1 MANSALRRPETLYS
15 GPPVARSERFTT
27 PALDGV
33 SLHAIRHGDPRLP
46 KLVLLHGGGAN
57 AHWWD
62 DVAPVLARRY
72 HVVALDFRG
81 HGDSDQPEPRPGAF
95 QWDLVGLLEHI
106 EAPDAALLGHSMG
119 GHVVL
124 EHAARHG
131 GAKQPRALVV
141 VDVARG
147 AGGRTRR
154 MMRLA
159 LAARRS
165 YRTREEAISR
175 FRFLPPAP
183 GASEELRARIAA
195 ASVRQQ
201 PDGRFAFKFDP
212 RWFAL
217 PPAPGPL
224 LERVSAPTLILR
236 GAESPILSREGAQSL
251 ARELPEARLVEIA
264 GAEHNVHLEQPEKFL
279 SAVEGFLAEVHSS
292 P

>member
-1 MANSALRRPETLYS
+1 
-15 GPPVARSERFTT
+15 VARSERFTSS
-27 PALDGV
+27 ALEGV
-33 SLHAIRHGDPRLP
+33 TLHAIHHGDPARP

-62 DVAPVLARRY
+62 DVAPVLARDY

-95 QWDLVGLLEHI
+95 QRDLAALLEHVG
-106 EAPDAALLGHSMG
+106 APDAALLGHSMG
-119 GHVVL
+119 GHVAL

-131 GAKQPRALVV
+131 GARRPRAVV
-141 VDVARG
+141 AVDVARG

-165 YRTREEAISR
+165 YRSREDAIAR

-183 GASEELRARIAA
+183 GAPEELRRRIAE
-195 ASVRQQ
+195 ASVREE

-217 PPAPGPL
+217 PPGQGPV
-224 LERVSAPTLILR
+224 LEHVSTPTLIVR
-236 GAESPILSREGAQSL
+236 GAESPILSREGAL
-251 ARELPEARLVEIA
+251 ELVGQIPGARLIEIA
-264 GAEHNVHLEQPEKFL
+264 GAEHNVHLEQPERFL
-279 SAVEGFLAEVHSS
+279 EAVVEFLAEVHSDG
-292 P
+292 

>member
-1 MANSALRRPETLYS
+1 M
-15 GPPVARSERFTT
+15 ARSERFTT

-33 SLHAIRHGDPRLP
+33 TLHAIQHGDPARP

-62 DVAPVLARRY
+62 DVAPALARRF

-95 QWDLVGLLEHI
+95 QRDLVGLLEHI
-106 EAPDAALLGHSMG
+106 GAPDAALLGHSMG
-119 GHVVL
+119 GQIAL

-131 GAKQPRALVV
+131 GARRPRALVV

-147 AGGRTRR
+147 VGGRTRR
-154 MMRLA
+154 LMRLA

-165 YRTREEAISR
+165 YRTREEAIAR

-183 GASEELRARIAA
+183 GAREELRERIAA
-195 ASVRQQ
+195 ASVREE

-217 PPAPGPL
+217 PSGQGPV
-224 LERVSAPTLILR
+224 LEHVRAPTLIVR
-236 GAESPILSREGAQSL
+236 GALSPILSREGALSL
-251 ARELPEARLVEIA
+251 TREIRGARLVEIP

-279 SAVEGFLAEVHSS
+279 EAVGAFFAEVHSS
-292 P
+292 R

>member
-1 MANSALRRPETLYS
+1 M
-15 GPPVARSERFTT
+15 ARSERFTT

-33 SLHAIRHGDPRLP
+33 VLHAIHHGDPARS

-62 DVAPVLARRY
+62 DVAPVLACHF
-72 HVVALDFRG
+72 HVIALDFRG

-95 QWDLVGLLEHI
+95 QRDLLGLLEHI
-106 EAPDAALLGHSMG
+106 GAPEAALLGHSMG
-119 GHVVL
+119 GHVAL

-131 GAKQPRALVV
+131 GARQPRALVV

-147 AGGRTRR
+147 VGGRTRR
-154 MMRLA
+154 LMRLA

-183 GASEELRARIAA
+183 GAREELRERIAA
-195 ASVRQQ
+195 ASVREE

-217 PPAPGPL
+217 PSDRGPL
-224 LERVSAPTLILR
+224 LERVSAPTLIVR
-236 GAESPILSREGAQSL
+236 GAKSPILSPEGALSL
-251 ARELPEARLVEIA
+251 AREIRDARLVEIE
-264 GAEHNVHLEQPEKFL
+264 GAEHNVHLEQPGKFL
-279 SAVEGFLAEVHSS
+279 EVVGAFLAEVHSS
-292 P
+292 R

>member
-1 MANSALRRPETLYS
+1 
-15 GPPVARSERFTT
+15 VARSERFTT

-33 SLHAIRHGDPRLP
+33 TLNAIQHGDPARP

-62 DVAPVLARRY
+62 DVAPVLARRW

-95 QWDLVGLLEHI
+95 QRDLVGLLEYI
-106 EAPDAALLGHSMG
+106 GAPDAALLGHSMG
-119 GHVVL
+119 GHIAL

-131 GAKQPRALVV
+131 AAKRPRALVV

-147 AGGRTRR
+147 VGGRTRR
-154 MMRLA
+154 LMRLA
-159 LAARRS
+159 LATRRS
-165 YRTREEAISR
+165 YRTREEAIAR

-183 GASEELRARIAA
+183 GAREELRERIAA
-195 ASVRQQ
+195 ASVRQE

-217 PPAPGPL
+217 PSAEGPV
-224 LERVSAPTLILR
+224 LEHVSTPTLIVR
-236 GAESPILSREGAQSL
+236 GGESPILSREGALAL
-251 ARELPEARLVEIA
+251 AREIRDARLVEIA

-279 SAVEGFLAEVHSS
+279 EAVGGFLSEVHS
-292 P
+292 PR

>member
-1 MANSALRRPETLYS
+1 
-15 GPPVARSERFTT
+15 VARSERFTA
-27 PALDGV
+27 PVLDGV
-33 SLHAIRHGDPRLP
+33 TLHAIHHGDPSQP

-62 DVAPVLARRY
+62 DVAPVLARHF

-95 QWDLVGLLEHI
+95 QRDLAGLLEHI
-106 EAPDAALLGHSMG
+106 GAPEATLLGHSMG
-119 GHVVL
+119 GHIAL

-131 GAKQPRALVV
+131 GARRPRALVV

-147 AGGRTRR
+147 VGGRTRR
-154 MMRLA
+154 LMRLA

-195 ASVRQQ
+195 ASVREE

-217 PPAPGPL
+217 PSGQGPL
-224 LERVSAPTLILR
+224 LEHVRAPTLIVR
-236 GAESPILSREGAQSL
+236 GAESPILSREGAQAL
-251 ARELPEARLVEIA
+251 AQEIPDARLVEIA
-264 GAEHNVHLEQPEKFL
+264 GAEHNVHLEQPASFL
-279 SAVEGFLAEVHSS
+279 EAVGSFLAEVHS
-292 P
+292 PR

>member
-1 MANSALRRPETLYS
+1 M
-15 GPPVARSERFTT
+15 ARSERFTT
-27 PALDGV
+27 PALDGIA
-33 SLHAIRHGDPRLP
+33 LHAIHHGDPARS

-62 DVAPVLARRY
+62 DVAPVLACHF
-72 HVVALDFRG
+72 HVIALDFRG

-95 QWDLVGLLEHI
+95 QRDLLGLLEHI
-106 EAPDAALLGHSMG
+106 GAPEAALLGHSMG
-119 GHVVL
+119 GHVAL

-131 GAKQPRALVV
+131 GARRPRALVV

-147 AGGRTRR
+147 VGGRTRR
-154 MMRLA
+154 LMRLA

-183 GASEELRARIAA
+183 GAREELRERIAA
-195 ASVRQQ
+195 ASVREE

-217 PPAPGPL
+217 PSDRSPL
-224 LERVSAPTLILR
+224 LEHVRAPTLIVR
-236 GAESPILSREGAQSL
+236 GAESPILSPEGALSL
-251 ARELPEARLVEIA
+251 AREIRDARLVEIED
-264 GAEHNVHLEQPEKFL
+264 AEHNVHLEQPGKFL
-279 SAVEGFLAEVHSS
+279 EVVGAFLAEVHS
-292 P
+292 

>member
-1 MANSALRRPETLYS
+1 M
-15 GPPVARSERFTT
+15 ARSERFTT

-33 SLHAIRHGDPRLP
+33 ALHAIHHGDPSRS

-62 DVAPVLARRY
+62 DVAPVLACHF

-95 QWDLVGLLEHI
+95 QRDLLGLLEHI
-106 EAPDAALLGHSMG
+106 GAPEAALLGHSMG
-119 GHVVL
+119 GHVAL

-131 GAKQPRALVV
+131 GARRPRALVV

-147 AGGRTRR
+147 VGGRTRR
-154 MMRLA
+154 LMRLA

-183 GASEELRARIAA
+183 GAREELRERIAA
-195 ASVRQQ
+195 ASVREE

-217 PPAPGPL
+217 PSDRGPL
-224 LERVSAPTLILR
+224 LEHVSAPTLIVR
-236 GAESPILSREGAQSL
+236 GARSPILSREGALSL
-251 ARELPEARLVEIA
+251 AREIRDARLVEIE
-264 GAEHNVHLEQPEKFL
+264 GAEHNVHLEQPGKFL
-279 SAVEGFLAEVHSS
+279 EVVGAFLAEVHSS
-292 P
+292 R

>member
-1 MANSALRRPETLYS
+1 
-15 GPPVARSERFTT
+15 VARSERFTT

-33 SLHAIRHGDPRLP
+33 TLNAIQHGDPARP

-62 DVAPVLARRY
+62 DVAPALARQY
-72 HVVALDFRG
+72 HVIALDFRG

-95 QWDLVGLLEHI
+95 QWDLLGLLEHI
-106 EAPDAALLGHSMG
+106 GAPDAALLGHSMG
-119 GHVVL
+119 GHVAL

-131 GAKQPRALVV
+131 GARQPRALVV

-147 AGGRTRR
+147 AAGRTRR
-154 MMRLA
+154 VMRLA

-165 YRTREEAISR
+165 YRTREEAVSR

-183 GASEELRARIAA
+183 GAREELRERIAA
-195 ASVRQQ
+195 ASVRKE

-217 PPAPGPL
+217 PPAEGPR
-224 LERVSAPTLILR
+224 LEHVSAPTLIVR
-236 GAESPILSREGAQSL
+236 GGESPILSREGALTL
-251 ARELPEARLVEIA
+251 AREIRNARLVEIE
-264 GAEHNVHLEQPEKFL
+264 GAEHNVHLEEPGKFL
-279 SAVEGFLAEVHSS
+279 EAVGGFLAEVHS
-292 P
+292 PR

>member
-1 MANSALRRPETLYS
+1 M
-15 GPPVARSERFTT
+15 ARSERFTT
-27 PALDGV
+27 PALEGV
-33 SLHAIRHGDPRLP
+33 TLHALHHGDPGRP

-62 DVAPVLARRY
+62 DVAPVLARDF

-95 QWDLVGLLEHI
+95 QRDLAGLLEHI
-106 EAPDAALLGHSMG
+106 GAPDAALLGHSMG
-119 GHVVL
+119 GHVAL

-131 GAKQPRALVV
+131 GARRPRALVV

-147 AGGRTRR
+147 VGGRTRR

-165 YRTREEAISR
+165 YRSREEAVAR

-183 GASEELRARIAA
+183 GATEELRARIAA
-195 ASVRQQ
+195 ASVRQE

-212 RWFAL
+212 RWFSL
-217 PPAPGPL
+217 PPGEGPV
-224 LERVSAPTLILR
+224 LEHVGTPTLIVR
-236 GAESPILSREGAQSL
+236 GAESPILSREGAL
-251 ARELPEARLVEIA
+251 ALVREIRGARLVEIP
-264 GAEHNVHLEQPEKFL
+264 GAEHNVHLEQPGPFL
-279 SAVEGFLAEVHSS
+279 EAVAAFLAEVHSS

>member
-1 MANSALRRPETLYS
+1 
-15 GPPVARSERFTT
+15 VARSERFTS
-27 PALDGV
+27 PALEGV
-33 SLHAIRHGDPRLP
+33 ALHAIHHGDPARP

-62 DVAPVLARRY
+62 DVAPALARDY

-95 QWDLVGLLEHI
+95 QRDLVALLEHI
-106 EAPDAALLGHSMG
+106 GAPDAALLGHSMG
-119 GHVVL
+119 GHIAL

-131 GAKQPRALVV
+131 GARRPRAVVV

-165 YRTREEAISR
+165 YRSREDAIAR

-183 GASEELRARIAA
+183 GAPEELRQRIAA
-195 ASVRQQ
+195 ASVREEA
-201 PDGRFAFKFDP
+201 DGRFAFKFDP

-217 PPAPGPL
+217 PPGQAPV
-224 LERVSAPTLILR
+224 LEHVSTPTLIVR
-236 GAESPILSREGAQSL
+236 GAESPILSREGAL
-251 ARELPEARLVEIA
+251 ELVGQIRGARLVEIA
-264 GAEHNVHLEQPEKFL
+264 GAEHNVHLEQPARFL
-279 SAVEGFLAEVHSS
+279 EAVVAFLAEVHSEG
-292 P
+292 